1 MNNEKLKNL
10 AQKILSMV
18 PNAPPTFGSVM
29 AILMII
35 SIILTL
41 IRVVQECRQS
51 KLKLFRNKEEKCS
64 FMMTELKTFSLER
77 SWFTRRTIK
86 KLLKKELTPTEYKIY
101 GVPLMNAILEC
112 GSNLSTEETLTLMEA
127 ANV

>member
-1 MNNEKLKNL
+1 MDNEKLKNL
-10 AQKILSMV
+10 AQKVLSLV
-18 PNAPPTFGSVM
+18 PNPPATFGSVM

-64 FMMTELKTFSLER
+64 FMMTEIKTFSLER

-86 KLLKKELTPTEYKIY
+86 KLLKKELSPLEYQEY
-101 GVPLMNAILEC
+101 GVFLMNAILEC
-112 GSNLSTEETLTLMEA
+112 GVNLSTEETLILMEA
-127 ANV
+127 AHV

>member
-1 MNNEKLKNL
+1 MNNEKLKSL

-18 PNAPPTFGSVM
+18 PNAPETFGSVM

-64 FMMTELKTFSLER
+64 FIMTELKTFSLER

-86 KLLKKELTPTEYKIY
+86 KLLKKELTPAEYKTY

-112 GSNLSTEETLTLMEA
+112 GSNLSTEETLTLIEA

>member
-10 AQKILSMV
+10 AQKILSLV
-18 PNAPPTFGSVM
+18 PNRPETFGSIM

-41 IRVVQECRQS
+41 VRVLQECNKS
-51 KLKLFRNKEEKCS
+51 KLKLFHNKEEKCS
-64 FMMTELKTFSLER
+64 FMMAELKTFSLER

-86 KLLKKELTPTEYKIY
+86 KLLKKELTPEEYTTY
-101 GVPLMNAILEC
+101 GVSLMNAILEC
-112 GSNLSTEETLTLMEA
+112 GQNLSLDDTLVLMEA
-127 ANV
+127 THA